1 MAMNSGMARTMS
13 SGVAAAAGAMTGAAS
28 SPQRPPVSRWIMS
41 SVRLPTRICAQ
52 NAKPIS
58 QPAAAA
64 LASNTAAMMS
74 STATHAAATK
84 AAPPIALCWW
94 CGRII

>member
-1 MAMNSGMARTMS
+1 MNNGMASTMS
-13 SGVAAAAGAMTGAAS
+13 SGIAAAAGARTGAAS

-58 QPAAAA
+58 HPAATA
-64 LASNTAAMMS
+64 LVSNTAATMS
-74 STATHAAATK
+74 STASHADATK
-84 AAPPIALCWW
+84 AAPPIALRWW
-94 CGRII
+94 CGRVI